1 MARETNAAIM
11 TGVDLDTTGHA
22 AAVAAA
28 EAAYPGLSAVRAYDD
43 TTTGY
48 IVVTMGLTAVDQ
60 VAAPLNV
67 IVDGTTVLY
76 AERRTDAEPYSQI
89 VARVEEALTPAHRR
103 PYVGALGLTGNL
115 ATRTA
120 S

>member
-11 TGVDLDTTGHA
+11 TGVDLDSGHA
-22 AAVAAA
+22 TAVAAA

-43 TTTGY
+43 DDTGY

-67 IVDGTTVLY
+67 IVDGSTVLY
-76 AERRTDAEPYSQI
+76 AERRTDDEPYSQI
-89 VARVEEALTPAHRR
+89 IARVEEELTPAHRR
-103 PYVGALGLTGNL
+103 PYAGALALTGKVP
-115 ATRTA
+115 TVTA